1 MKRLNYTLTHKAL
14 FLAAA
19 MALQSS
25 GVVADE
31 LGFNGRIGVVN
42 AEKLFADS
50 NLAKASQGKLKS
62 EFAARE
68 KELREAAQKIKS
80 DAERLD
86 RDAGSISEVE
96 RLRKQRELADA
107 DRDLQR
113 KQQKFTEDVQQRSNE
128 ERTKIALK
136 ANEALKIVAQRYKLD
151 AIIQEAAYVNP
162 KADVTAEV
170 IEVLNNL
177 R

>member
-1 MKRLNYTLTHKAL
+1 MKRLNCKLTRKAL

-19 MALQSS
+19 IALHSS
-25 GVVADE
+25 GVIADQ

-42 AEKLFADS
+42 AEKVFADS
-50 NLAKASQGKLKS
+50 NLAKASQVKLKS

-68 KELREAAQKIKS
+68 KELREATQKIKG

-86 RDAGSISEVE
+86 RDAGSMSEVE
-96 RLRKQRELADA
+96 RVRKQRELADA

-113 KQQKFTEDVQQRSNE
+113 KQQKFTEDVQERSRE
-128 ERTKIALK
+128 EREKIALK
-136 ANEALKIVAQRYKLD
+136 ANEALKIVGQRYKLD
-151 AIIQEAAYVNP
+151 AIIQEAAYINP

-170 IEVLNNL
+170 IAELNNL